1 MIWFVLILAG
11 IFEMIGVLTISNFNQ
26 HRNIKNF
33 MLLVISFTFS
43 FSFLYIAMKYLPTSV
58 AYSVWTGIGAS
69 GGAILGI
76 VLFDEPKNKARI
88 LFICL
93 IIASVIGLKIV
104 G

>member
-58 AYSVWTGIGAS
+58 AYSV
-69 GGAILGI
+69 
-76 VLFDEPKNKARI
+76 
-88 LFICL
+88 
-93 IIASVIGLKIV
+93 
-104 G
+104 

>member
-11 IFEMIGVLTISNFNQ
+11 IFEMIGVLTISNFNH

-58 AYSVWTGIGAS
+58 AYSVWTGTGAS